1 MEVPSSPSPSVPR
14 PEHPQLPPPS
24 GGMSAADSKIV
35 EDVQLE
41 DTYWAPIFLNL
52 LALLHF
58 ALSAVLIASYWHFRV
73 IIIQPKNNN

>member
-1 MEVPSSPSPSVPR
+1 MEVPSSPSASAPH
-14 PEHPQLPPPS
+14 PEHPQLPPP
-24 GGMSAADSKIV
+24 GREMSAAASKIV
-35 EDVQLE
+35 EAVKLE

-73 IIIQPKNNN
+73 IIQPKII